1 MKRYQQLIQHK
12 NKALQSKKNFVLPN
26 IKMSK
31 KTLKLDNI
39 EVNKK
44 EFRKSKQPIV
54 LNLVDTNRIVLSD
67 KFKHCDDSFK
77 YFFGYKEDDIAKP

>member
-1 MKRYQQLIQHK
+1 M
-12 NKALQSKKNFVLPN
+12 PN
-26 IKMSK
+26 IKLSK